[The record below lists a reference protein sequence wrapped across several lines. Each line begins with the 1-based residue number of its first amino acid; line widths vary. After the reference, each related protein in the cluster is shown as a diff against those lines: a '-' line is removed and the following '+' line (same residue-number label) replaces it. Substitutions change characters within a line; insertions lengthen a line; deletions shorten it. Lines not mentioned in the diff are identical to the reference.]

1 MSQATYGN
9 TTNLSRRSARALRIR
24 LVNERSR
31 SPEPL
36 PALLPQEAT
45 GHSGLDTRAA
55 GEGGVT
61 APSVPPDADG
71 AVIKPRRHK
80 KQDQPKLDP
89 LSVTVRQASAVTGL
103 SHVTIYKLIGE
114 GKLHS
119 VKIGRRRLITYASLR
134 GLLEAAAH

>member
-1 MSQATYGN
+1 MLQAMKST

-36 PALLPQEAT
+36 PALLPHEAT
-45 GHSGLDTRAA
+45 GHSGLDTM
-55 GEGGVT
+55 
-61 APSVPPDADG
+61 
-71 AVIKPRRHK
+71 K
-80 KQDQPKLDP
+80 KDQPKLDP
-89 LSVTVRQASAVTGL
+89 ISVTVQQACAVTGL

-134 GLLEAAAH
+134 GLLEAAPRNRMES

>member
-36 PALLPQEAT
+36 PALLPHEAT
-45 GHSGLDTRAA
+45 GHSGLDTMKKDQ
-55 GEGGVT
+55 
-61 APSVPPDADG
+61 P
-71 AVIKPRRHK
+71 KPMK
-80 KQDQPKLDP
+80 KDQPKLDP
-89 LSVTVRQASAVTGL
+89 LSVTIRQACALTGL

-119 VKIGRRRLITYASLR
+119 VKIGRRRLITYATLR
-134 GLLEAAAH
+134 GLLEATAH